1 MLDKAKAEA
10 VKESIRTAFAELEK
24 RFIHKTTG
32 LLLNYDISDGP
43 EALPT
48 PQEVYSGKPSH
59 MSWNTPVEDGSYFS
73 GLYLCALSDNR
84 ITQIIPE
91 AKSAALRIAKGLI
104 SLSENDGAEGF
115 VARNYIG
122 NEKAS

>member
-32 LLLNYDISDGP
+32 LLLNYDIGGSL
-43 EALPT
+43 EELPT

-91 AKSAALRIAKGLI
+91 AKSAA
-104 SLSENDGAEGF
+104 
-115 VARNYIG
+115 V
-122 NEKAS
+122 